1 MMNDIGLL
9 RMLKEKAGWIRAETL
24 NIHKNAPETRLASS
38 LSAVE
43 IFAVL
48 YYGGILSYNAKDI
61 RWDKRDRFI
70 ISKGH
75 GSISLY
81 PVLADLGFFQ
91 KEEIQKVCKQG
102 SFLGGIPDA
111 SIPGYET
118 INGSLGHGVGV
129 ACGISLALQKRNK
142 QESVFVLMG
151 DGELYEGSV
160 WEAFMFAGEHKLE
173 NLNVIVDSNKASML
187 GYCRDIIDFDPLG
200 KKLNSFRWKVFNV
213 DGHDIAKLF
222 DTLTKMK
229 KTRKGNPKI
238 LIADTVKGKGVPRL
252 ENDPLSHIKSLTPE
266 EVDSII
272 ERFFG

>member
-1 MMNDIGLL
+1 M
-9 RMLKEKAGWIRAETL
+9 
-24 NIHKNAPETRLASS
+24 
-38 LSAVE
+38 
-43 IFAVL
+43 
-48 YYGGILSYNAKDI
+48 
-61 RWDKRDRFI
+61 
-70 ISKGH
+70 
-75 GSISLY
+75 
-81 PVLADLGFFQ
+81 
-91 KEEIQKVCKQG
+91 
-102 SFLGGIPDA
+102 GGIPDA

-272 ERFFG
+272 ERFYTTSSI